1 MLAGPQVWAFGE
13 RLRQYLPGPSAAA
26 PKAPSSGVDPADRAA
41 RTPVRVTPASSRT
54 VRAPVREPAPA
65 PQAPPATPA
74 RPKVAP
80 APAPAVKPK
89 RAATPR
95 VAYSPVLLEEPRSKP
110 DARKQYEAFMQQGF
124 QLYRSGWY
132 GPAMGRFRQATSVL
146 PKSAYA
152 HLWIGRAGIKAGR
165 HAEARDA
172 LERVI
177 ELAPTSEVA
186 RQARVLLEEARL

>member
-1 MLAGPQVWAFGE
+1 
-13 RLRQYLPGPSAAA
+13 
-26 PKAPSSGVDPADRAA
+26 
-41 RTPVRVTPASSRT
+41 
-54 VRAPVREPAPA
+54 
-65 PQAPPATPA
+65 
-74 RPKVAP
+74 
-80 APAPAVKPK
+80 
-89 RAATPR
+89 
-95 VAYSPVLLEEPRSKP
+95 
-110 DARKQYEAFMQQGF
+110 MQQGF

-177 ELAPTSEVA
+177 ELAPTSDVA
-186 RQARVLLEEARL
+186 RQARVLLDEARL